1 MLKSQVQTILNCRV
15 LPGTLTQVEYVLQEC
30 AEFPGANDTGH
41 VSCNETPAEA
51 DDVPQGCTEIPGV
64 NHTGQVK

>member
-15 LPGTLTQVEYVLQEC
+15 LPGTLTEVEYVLQEC
-30 AEFPGANDTGH
+30 AEFPGANGTGH

-51 DDVPQGCTEIPGV
+51 DDILQECAEIPGT
-64 NHTGQVK
+64 HAT